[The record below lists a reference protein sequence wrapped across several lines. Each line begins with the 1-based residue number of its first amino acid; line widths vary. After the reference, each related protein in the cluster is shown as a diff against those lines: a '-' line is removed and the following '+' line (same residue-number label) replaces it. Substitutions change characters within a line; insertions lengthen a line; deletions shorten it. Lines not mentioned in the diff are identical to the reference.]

1 MQIVIIGNGSLGDSL
16 IEYISRE
23 NHSIIVIDEDEDV
36 VNAVVNKYDVRGV
49 CGSGASVDNHT
60 NDNIS

>member
-23 NHSIIVIDEDEDV
+23 NHSITVIDEDEDV

-49 CGSGASVDNHT
+49 CGSGASVDT
-60 NDNIS
+60 LRDAG